1 MSKYLNVLREAAQ
14 KRLEKDA
21 AWLRSTWAK
30 LDRAT
35 LERKKLQALAWE
47 FGGGTGKW
55 RGCPA

>member
-21 AWLRSTWAK
+21 AWISSTWAK
-30 LDRAT
+30 IDLAT
-35 LERKKLQALAWE
+35 QQRKKLQALTWE
-47 FGGGTGKW
+47 HGGGTGKW